1 MPSIEAML
9 ITLAGRAGEAALR
22 NAGAIACVR
31 KKGVLVFRSS
41 TLSQPSSGNSS
52 KAAPHAAPALLTRIS
67 TFGSCA
73 ITAAA
78 SPLAPA
84 TVDTFMGMEMQVA
97 PSFDNS
103 LAVSLHASALR
114 AEM

>member
-1 MPSIEAML
+1 ML
-9 ITLAGRAGEAALR
+9 MTLAGRAGEAAFR
-22 NAGAIACVR
+22 SAGAIACVR
-31 KKGVLVFRSS
+31 KKGVLAFKLS

-67 TFGSCA
+67 TFGSWA

-84 TVDTFMGMEMQVA
+84 TVDTFMGMEMQA
-97 PSFDNS
+97 PPSLDNS
-103 LAVSLHASALR
+103 LAV
-114 AEM
+114 